1 VEFVG
6 RGLVLGQPE
15 DGVLEGEQRAG
26 VDLEREVEVEWTSTT
41 LFGMELHLPDLPK
54 RVRLNE
60 VTLVVDVET
69 MIDGV
74 VLEVGYVSGH
84 VDDCHSPLSL
94 PVAGSLRYRRPMDDA
109 GLLEALHAAATA
121 VADVLANLI
130 DWRAG
135 GTRSG
140 QYHLDIVADAAA
152 VAVLEEAGLG
162 VVSEESGSHNPER
175 AIVVA
180 LDPVDGS
187 TNASRGI
194 PWYATSLC
202 AVDEEGPRAS
212 VVVNQANGVR
222 YEAVRRGG
230 ARKDG
235 QPIGVSGCE
244 KLSEAIIAFSG
255 YPPRYLGWSQ
265 YRAFGAAALDLCA
278 VAEGSLDA
286 YATVGGSRL
295 GCWDYLGGVLVC
307 TEAGG
312 MVDELGGVDLLTL
325 KHEDRRRPVAASTSV
340 LLRAL
345 EAVVAR

>member
-1 VEFVG
+1 
-6 RGLVLGQPE
+6 
-15 DGVLEGEQRAG
+15 
-26 VDLEREVEVEWTSTT
+26 
-41 LFGMELHLPDLPK
+41 
-54 RVRLNE
+54 
-60 VTLVVDVET
+60 
-69 MIDGV
+69 
-74 VLEVGYVSGH
+74 
-84 VDDCHSPLSL
+84 
-94 PVAGSLRYRRPMDDA
+94 MDDA

-121 VADVLANLI
+121 VAGVLSDLT
-130 DWRAG
+130 DWSPA
-135 GTRSG
+135 GTRPG

-152 VAVLEEAGLG
+152 VDILEAAGLG
-162 VVSEESGSHNPER
+162 VLSEESGAHNPDR

-212 VVVNQANGVR
+212 VVVNQSNRVR
-222 YEAVRRGG
+222 YEAVRGGG

-235 QPIGVSGCE
+235 QPIGPSACE
-244 KLSEAIIAFSG
+244 KLSEAIVAFSG

-295 GCWDYLGGVLVC
+295 GCWDYLGGMLVC
-307 TEAGG
+307 TEAGAV
-312 MVDELGGVDLLTL
+312 VDELAGMDLVTL
-325 KHEDRRRPVAASTSV
+325 GHEDRRRPAAASTAA
-340 LLRAL
+340 LLRAIKT
-345 EAVVAR
+345 ATPQ